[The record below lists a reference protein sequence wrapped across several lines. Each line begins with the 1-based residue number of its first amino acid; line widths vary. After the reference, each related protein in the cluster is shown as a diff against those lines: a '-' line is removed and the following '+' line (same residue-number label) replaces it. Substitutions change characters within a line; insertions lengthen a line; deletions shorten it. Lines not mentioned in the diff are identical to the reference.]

1 MKILNRPPS
10 GLCLRTIELET
21 DPFVVI
27 AFYFPFLLHFSYSV
41 ASRSRLGWLTVNF
54 LAQVKDI
61 LIESCLSFSY
71 RALFSDRGIT

>member
-27 AFYFPFLLHFSYSV
+27 AFYFPFFVTFLVL
-41 ASRSRLGWLTVNF
+41 SR
-54 LAQVKDI
+54 
-61 LIESCLSFSY
+61 
-71 RALFSDRGIT
+71 